1 MSSLTALLLGVT
13 AVYAL
18 AVAVVAAALA
28 SQPFPHI
35 TDRYE

>member
-1 MSSLTALLLGVT
+1 MSNLTALLLGVT

-28 SQPFPHI
+28 SQPFPHT
-35 TDRYE
+35 TDHFE